1 MKNTSVDVAVLALL
15 SEVEDV
21 FALKEEQRMALKDFS
36 EGNTFWLYIQMA
48 LLRIKLDT
56 VVHRGL

>member
-1 MKNTSVDVAVLALL
+1 MQKEATASLALIKNTSVDVAVLAVL

-36 EGNTFWLYIQMA
+36 EGNTF
-48 LLRIKLDT
+48 
-56 VVHRGL
+56 